1 MESIIILT
9 YDCNFRCTYCDID
22 KRKEKMSQEVF
33 EQTMIFF
40 QSLQIPIE
48 KMKFFGGEPLLEEH
62 KIRQTVIRLWE
73 KISWYF
79 VTTNAS
85 ILSDSFLDFS
95 QKNNT
100 HITVSLDGDKE
111 TTEENRQTLSGKSL
125 YDLTVSHTIE
135 YAGSLRVNQVI
146 TSKNAHKM
154 YENFLYLYSLW
165 FRKFNFLPE
174 YYREWSKG
182 GLKELILNIQKIKRH
197 IREYPIS
204 LINAENYSPTSFFN
218 FGIVVDTDWA
228 IYGTNLMLS
237 QEFEKYKPVLK
248 IGDVEHGIQRNI
260 FAWEDEQNYLKS
272 INTYIEEVYSQD
284 IRRSVEYV
292 DAIIS
297 EFVVH
302 YVKQG

>member
-33 EQTMIFF
+33 EQTMTFF
-40 QSLQIPIE
+40 QNLQIPVE
-48 KMKFFGGEPLLEEH
+48 KMKFFGGEPLLEEQ
-62 KIRQTVIRLWE
+62 KIRQTVTWLWE
-73 KISWYF
+73 KIWWYF

-85 ILSDSFLDFS
+85 ILNNSFLEFS
-95 QKNNT
+95 QANNV

-125 YDLTVSHTIE
+125 YDLSVSHTVE
-135 YAGSLRVNQVI
+135 YAKSLRVNQVI
-146 TSKNAHKM
+146 TSKNAYKM
-154 YENFLYLYSLW
+154 YENFLYLYNLW

-174 YYREWSKG
+174 YYREWSKA
-182 GLKELILNIQKIKRH
+182 GLRELILNIQKIKLY
-197 IREYPIS
+197 IIEYPIT

-218 FGIVVDTDWA
+218 FGIVVDTDGT
-228 IYGTNLMLS
+228 IYGTNLILS
-237 QEFEKYKPVLK
+237 REFEKYKPFLK

-260 FAWEDEQNYLKS
+260 FEWESEKNYLKS
-272 INTYIEEVYSQD
+272 VNTYVGEVYSQD

-297 EFVVH
+297 EFVIH
-302 YVKQG
+302 YAKQR